1 MHDDELSKAK
11 RRVTRLETHLDSLND
26 LEQEQRKPMI
36 QKSSPLVKFL
46 LLVGI
51 GIATVWF
58 VQQLITYV
66 LGTAIILTVLVLKA
80 LPLFVI
86 GFVLYLLIKK

>member
-1 MHDDELSKAK
+1 
-11 RRVTRLETHLDSLND
+11 
-26 LEQEQRKPMI
+26 MI